1 MCVHLDAWRLSA
13 VEIGGIAVEAV
24 AGNPKFKRWKRSQR
38 QEPFMTET
46 PETVLDFWFNELT
59 PKDWFV
65 KNEDLDRRISERFS
79 GLHLA
84 LSRAIGD
91 DWRATPEARLALVI
105 VFDQF
110 PRNIYRGSPLAFA
123 TDGLALKEAKAALAV
138 GADKNVDESR
148 RAFFYMPFEHS
159 EDIGEQERCV
169 ALFEALGNEN
179 YLDYANQHHE
189 IIKRYGRF
197 PHRNPIL
204 GRVSTPEEK
213 AYLAEP
219 GAGF

>member
-1 MCVHLDAWRLSA
+1 
-13 VEIGGIAVEAV
+13 
-24 AGNPKFKRWKRSQR
+24 
-38 QEPFMTET
+38 MTET
-46 PETVLDFWFNELT
+46 PETVLHFWFNDLA

-65 KNEDLDRRISERFS
+65 KNEDLDTRIAERFA

-84 LSRAIGD
+84 LSREVGEA
-91 DWRATPEARLALVI
+91 WRATPDARLALVI

-138 GADKNVDESR
+138 GADKSVDESR
-148 RAFFYMPFEHS
+148 RAFFYMPFEHA
-159 EDIGEQERCV
+159 EDMDEQERCV
-169 ALFEALGNEN
+169 ALFEALGDEN
-179 YLDYANQHHE
+179 YLDYAHRHLDV
-189 IIKRYGRF
+189 IKRFGRF

-204 GRVSTPEEK
+204 GRTSTPEEK

>member
-1 MCVHLDAWRLSA
+1 
-13 VEIGGIAVEAV
+13 
-24 AGNPKFKRWKRSQR
+24 
-38 QEPFMTET
+38 MTET
-46 PETVLDFWFNELT
+46 AETVLDFWFSELT

-65 KNEDLDRRISERFS
+65 KNDEIDRRITERFFD
-79 GLHLA
+79 LHLA
-84 LSRAIGD
+84 LSRQISD
-91 DWRATPEARLALVI
+91 EWRATPEARLALVI

-138 GADKNVDESR
+138 GADKSIGEDR
-148 RAFFYMPFEHS
+148 RFFFYMPFEHA
-159 EDIGEQERCV
+159 EDISEQQRCV
-169 ALFEALGNEN
+169 GLFEALGNAN
-179 YLDYANQHHE
+179 YLDYANKHYD
-189 IIKRYGRF
+189 IIERYGRF

-204 GRVSTPEEK
+204 GRASTPEEK

>member
-1 MCVHLDAWRLSA
+1 
-13 VEIGGIAVEAV
+13 
-24 AGNPKFKRWKRSQR
+24 
-38 QEPFMTET
+38 MTET
-46 PETVLDFWFNELT
+46 PETVLDFWFNDLV
-59 PKDWFV
+59 PNDWFV
-65 KNEDLDRRISERFS
+65 KNEDLDKRIAERFS

-84 LSRAIGD
+84 LSREVGEA
-91 DWRATPEARLALVI
+91 WRATPDARLALVI

-138 GADKNVDESR
+138 GADKSIDENR
-148 RAFFYMPFEHS
+148 RAFFYMPFEHA
-159 EDIGEQERCV
+159 EDMDEQERCV

-179 YLDYANQHHE
+179 YLDYAHQHLDV
-189 IIKRYGRF
+189 IKRFGRF

-204 GRVSTPEEK
+204 GRTSTPEEK

>member
-1 MCVHLDAWRLSA
+1 
-13 VEIGGIAVEAV
+13 
-24 AGNPKFKRWKRSQR
+24 
-38 QEPFMTET
+38 MTET
-46 PETVLDFWFNELT
+46 PETVLDFWFNDLV

-65 KNEDLDRRISERFS
+65 KNEDLDKRIADRFAA
-79 GLHLA
+79 LHLA
-84 LSRAIGD
+84 LSREVGEA
-91 DWRATPEARLALVI
+91 WRATPDARLALVI

-138 GADKNVDESR
+138 GADKSIDENR
-148 RAFFYMPFEHS
+148 RAFFYMPFEHA
-159 EDIGEQERCV
+159 EDMDEQERCV

-179 YLDYANQHHE
+179 YLDYAHQHLDV
-189 IIKRYGRF
+189 IKRFGRF

-204 GRVSTPEEK
+204 GRTSTPEEK

>member
-1 MCVHLDAWRLSA
+1 
-13 VEIGGIAVEAV
+13 
-24 AGNPKFKRWKRSQR
+24 
-38 QEPFMTET
+38 MTET
-46 PETVLDFWFNELT
+46 PETVLDFWFNDLT

-65 KNEDLDRRISERFS
+65 KNEELDRRIAERFS

-84 LSRAIGD
+84 LSRDISD
-91 DWRATPEARLALVI
+91 EWRATPEARLALIV

-138 GADKNVDESR
+138 GADKSVDESR

-179 YLDYANQHHE
+179 YLDYANQHLD

>member
-1 MCVHLDAWRLSA
+1 
-13 VEIGGIAVEAV
+13 
-24 AGNPKFKRWKRSQR
+24 
-38 QEPFMTET
+38 MTET
-46 PETVLDFWFNELT
+46 PETVLDFWFSELT
-59 PKDWFV
+59 SKDWFV
-65 KNEDLDRRISERFS
+65 KSDDIDRRITERFS

-84 LSRAIGD
+84 LSRGVSEE
-91 DWRATPEARLALVI
+91 WRATPEGRLALVI

-138 GADKNVDESR
+138 GADKAIGEDR
-148 RAFFYMPFEHS
+148 RFFFYMPFEHA
-159 EDIGEQERCV
+159 EDLVEQDRCV
-169 ALFEALGNEN
+169 GLFEALGNAN
-179 YLDYANQHHE
+179 YLDYANKHYD
-189 IIKRYGRF
+189 IIERFGRF

-204 GRVSTPEEK
+204 GRTSTPEEK

>member
-1 MCVHLDAWRLSA
+1 
-13 VEIGGIAVEAV
+13 
-24 AGNPKFKRWKRSQR
+24 
-38 QEPFMTET
+38 MTET
-46 PETVLDFWFNELT
+46 PETVLNFWFNELT

-65 KNEDLDRRISERFS
+65 KSDDIDASITDRFS

-84 LSRAIGD
+84 LSRGVGD
-91 DWRATPEARLALVI
+91 EWRATPEARLALII

-138 GADKNVDESR
+138 GADKAIAEDR
-148 RAFFYMPFEHS
+148 RIFFYMPFEHA
-159 EDIGEQERCV
+159 EDIAEQERCV
-169 ALFEALGNEN
+169 ALFEALGNAN
-179 YLDYANQHHE
+179 YLDYANQHRD
-189 IIKRYGRF
+189 IIARYGRF

-204 GRVSTPEEK
+204 GRASTAEEK
-213 AYLAEP
+213 AYLATP